1 MTSETA
7 KIKSRLLAL
16 TSAFDDL
23 ESQLEPLFAQTL
35 PETLVG
41 LEPIQQA
48 KLQTALPY
56 VIYDLIFIYLK
67 TRGIDPRTHSVIGE
81 LDRIKQYFDKI
92 QKAENPPAKRTDID
106 KDAAARFIKHAIAQT
121 QWKKTAAEEAQEDDV
136 NNASTSTSTSL
147 KPAIAAKV
155 TSKMLERKQYEE
167 ELKAQD
173 EKDEEEDVLEVYEE
187 NDDAMNVDDEPSPSK
202 STKSKLKERK
212 GKGKEKVGQVGSL
225 SAPAGESEPSSK
237 KRRRPAVDPF
247 AGYSDTAT
255 TWNPATPD
263 SDPSPAR
270 KKKSKTSR
278 PSTESRTTP
287 KPDTEADPSS
297 EKKSKKSKKK
307 TKNLS

>member
-7 KIKSRLLAL
+7 KIKSKLLAL

-23 ESQLEPLFAQTL
+23 ESQLEPLFTQTL

-56 VIYDLIFIYLK
+56 VIYDLIFN
-67 TRGIDPRTHSVIGE
+67 PRTHPVIGE

-92 QKAENPPAKRTDID
+92 QNAENPPAKRADID
-106 KDAAARFIKHAIAQT
+106 KDAAARFIKHAIAQS
-121 QWKKTAAEEAQEDDV
+121 QWKKTAAEEAQECDA

-147 KPAIAAKV
+147 KPAIPAKV

-187 NDDAMNVDDEPSPSK
+187 RDDAMNVDDERSPSK
-202 STKSKLKERK
+202 STKSKSKERK
-212 GKGKEKVGQVGSL
+212 GKEKEKVGQVGSL
-225 SAPAGESEPSSK
+225 SAPAGESESSSK

-247 AGYSDTAT
+247 AGYGDTPAT
-255 TWNPATPD
+255 SNPATPD
-263 SDPSPAR
+263 SDHNAAK
-270 KKKSKTSR
+270 KKKSKISK
-278 PSTESRTTP
+278 PSAEESKTTP
-287 KPDTEADPSS
+287 KPDTEADPSL

-307 TKNLS
+307 AKNLS